1 MNLQLEAR
9 DIIEMISRYV
19 ASNKNE
25 VCFVGSFFALDDK
38 EKIKEGSDL
47 LLAFGNRDTLRMM
60 LNGLRDVIEDHADED
75 GFVNI

>member
-1 MNLQLEAR
+1 MNLQLEAQ
-9 DIIEMISRYV
+9 DIIEMISRYI
-19 ASNKNE
+19 AANKTE

-47 LLAFGNRDTLRMM
+47 LLAFGHRDTLRMM
-60 LNGLRDVIEDHADED
+60 LNGLRDVVEDNADED